1 MKAQE
6 ISSVMPGVKPP
17 HRAVETYTDRQMK
30 MSQKV
35 HCDTTHEEAAKLQP
49 RLPDQEMSIVER
61 GLSGDADALATLFA
75 CNRAKLLR
83 AAFLLL
89 RNHQDAED
97 AVQDGLLSAY
107 RNLKSFEGRSQ
118 FSTWLTRIVLNA
130 ALMNRRRRQSRLR
143 LCLQNGDFCEE
154 RLVSRALERGPDPE
168 EALISTET
176 QDLVH
181 RRANY
186 LPPLLRSAFYLRD
199 VGQLS
204 VSEASKV
211 ARVNVSALKSRTTRA
226 RRRLAHLL
234 AAEGILR
241 RRIDFRSTR
250 PYRGQARDPKGANR
264 DD

>member
-1 MKAQE
+1 MKAQQ
-6 ISSVMPGVKPP
+6 ISNVKSRLNPS
-17 HRAVETYTDRQMK
+17 HRAAATYTDRPIK
-30 MSQKV
+30 TSQRID
-35 HCDTTHEEAAKLQP
+35 CDKTHEEAAKLQP
-49 RLPDQEMSIVER
+49 RSPDQEMSIVER
-61 GLSGDADALATLFA
+61 GISGDADALATLFA
-75 CNRAKLLR
+75 CNRPKLLR

-130 ALMNRRRRQSRLR
+130 ALMNRRRRQSRQR
-143 LCLQNGDFCEE
+143 LCLQNSDFCED
-154 RLVSRALERGPDPE
+154 RLISRALEQRPDPE
-168 EALISTET
+168 EEFISTET
-176 QDLVH
+176 RNLVH

-226 RRRLAHLL
+226 RRRLANLL
-234 AAEGILR
+234 AAEGILPR
-241 RRIDFRSTR
+241 PADFRSTQPPWGR
-250 PYRGQARDPKGANR
+250 ARDRKGANAH
-264 DD
+264 D